1 MNILIP
7 SYLQVFVTVGAI
19 VMALL
24 ALFIRLKASRR
35 PVTIKKIIIPP
46 LGMTTGFGMFIVP
59 ETHIPI
65 LWGVIAFA
73 VGSLLFSY
81 PLNRSTQFE
90 IIDGEVYAKRT
101 RGFAYILIGL
111 LALRLVLHEVVE
123 QYISLFQT
131 GSVFFLLAYGMIL
144 SWRWYML
151 KEYRRITDQVSP
163 N

>member
-1 MNILIP
+1 MNVIIP
-7 SYLQVFVTVGAI
+7 SYMQVFVTVGAI
-19 VMALL
+19 VMAVL

-59 ETHIPI
+59 DMHIPV
-65 LWGVIAFA
+65 LWGVAAFA
-73 VGSLLFSY
+73 VGWLFFSY

-90 IIDGEVYAKRT
+90 LIDGEVYAKRS

-123 QYISLFQT
+123 QYISVLQT

-144 SWRWYML
+144 RWRLFML
-151 KEYRRITDQVSP
+151 KEYRRITGQLHAD
-163 N
+163 